1 MSRKS
6 KLPSAGPALII
17 THLLAMSVRGGESIV
32 RDLAPVT
39 DGRGWFMLSG

>member
-1 MSRKS
+1 MSRKP
-6 KLPSAGPALII
+6 KLRGARPAFII

-39 DGRGWFMLSG
+39 GGRGWFMPSG